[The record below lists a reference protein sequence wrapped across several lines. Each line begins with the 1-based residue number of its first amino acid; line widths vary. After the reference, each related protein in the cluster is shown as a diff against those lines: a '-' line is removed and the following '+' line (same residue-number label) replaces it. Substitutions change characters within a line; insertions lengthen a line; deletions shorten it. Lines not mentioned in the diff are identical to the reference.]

1 MLPLGVRGTSLGKGP
16 CGLPLAQGA
25 CASLYHIPFFLYGS
39 AREYAA
45 DDFSTSVTWVKRK
58 SYRDERIE
66 WAWNGWLSHWEERK
80 GCVEAWQR
88 VGTTSDNGWL
98 VSICPPITSQRDRDR
113 SSRHSPCMA
122 GKRPPKSPYPLPQVH
137 CPGWPLDGHEAYMR
151 LPRGHTVPPPSPSC
165 LHPQRPT
172 SLPLDHVIDFKY
184 VLIIIDLRNPLR
196 DSLGQVYQTHWTR
209 SSQPPTGC
217 HHQ

>member
-16 CGLPLAQGA
+16 CGLPLAQVA

-45 DDFSTSVTWVKRK
+45 DGFSTSVTWVKRK
-58 SYRDERIE
+58 SYGDERIE

-80 GCVEAWQR
+80 GRAEAWRR

-98 VSICPPITSQRDRDR
+98 ISRTCSHVPRLIKEAHLATFSRCPPITSQRDRDR
-113 SSRHSPCMA
+113 SSGHSPCMA

-137 CPGWPLDGHEAYMR
+137 CPGGHWMA
-151 LPRGHTVPPPSPSC
+151 
-165 LHPQRPT
+165 
-172 SLPLDHVIDFKY
+172 
-184 VLIIIDLRNPLR
+184 
-196 DSLGQVYQTHWTR
+196 TR
-209 SSQPPTGC
+209 RI
-217 HHQ
+217 